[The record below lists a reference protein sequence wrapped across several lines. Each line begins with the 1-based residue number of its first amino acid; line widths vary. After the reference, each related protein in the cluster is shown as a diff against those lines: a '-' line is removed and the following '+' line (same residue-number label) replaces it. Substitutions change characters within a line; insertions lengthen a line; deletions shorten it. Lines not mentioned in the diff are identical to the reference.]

1 MMLVFRVTKLMPT
14 SYMPRDLPLDVR
26 KTGEGK
32 REVTMGSKNYK
43 VAIVR
48 YQQKWEHQ
56 NVLVSFLFQF
66 NCLVLL

>member
-1 MMLVFRVTKLMPT
+1 
-14 SYMPRDLPLDVR
+14 
-26 KTGEGK
+26 
-32 REVTMGSKNYK
+32 MGSKNYK

-66 NCLVLL
+66 NCLVLLQVDNYFVPIQIVLDTSTYFCTDPKHYGLDQK